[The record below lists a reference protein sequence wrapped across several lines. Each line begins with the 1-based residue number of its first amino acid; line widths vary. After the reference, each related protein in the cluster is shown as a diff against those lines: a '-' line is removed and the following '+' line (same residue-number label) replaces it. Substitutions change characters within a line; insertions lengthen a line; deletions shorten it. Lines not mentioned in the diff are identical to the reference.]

1 MARRREPEQ
10 TPLRS
15 AQRLER
21 LLEEEVLPR
30 LDDRATNGDGISE
43 GSPDRPDRP
52 GEDTTRPVPAAAQ
65 QALEALYPQLSSDSA
80 AALAALFNSVDDH
93 GTEEGEAPHEAPG
106 EDPDLPVG
114 TRPGG
119 GAPIPMRAAGTRAAA
134 TAARGGGIVI
144 RPGVRIGP
152 VGRLLLQILNHYPRR
167 GELAITD
174 GYRNANDHH
183 GGLMYGGSPTA
194 ALDIVAAGPAR
205 MRDIAKWLYN
215 HFAGDIVELIHTTPF
230 NTDQGFYVDNQ
241 KKYPGGGIFS
251 AELRRQHRNHVH
263 FACSKKLALK
273 ILARLRG
280 KRAAPRVGVR
290 PAPGVAPPAVWGW
303 DASGH
308 DWKRGPMDL
317 VAAKKAGISFFTHK
331 CSEGHTFKVAEYK
344 RGLERARAARIPV
357 LGAYHVLWPGNPIK
371 EARFFFNLVNT
382 QTPWWK
388 DVPWIWQL
396 DAEKFD
402 KMPRKPTPAECRQF
416 MSELKRLAAGGRGYF
431 IAYAPRWAYGDTFT
445 IGFDL
450 WASDY
455 SGSGAPRPF
464 KEQYKGVPQKSWRPY
479 SGRRPRIL
487 QFASDATIGRQKTCD
502 ANRFDGSL
510 QQLIALTGRKAAP
523 RRVRPDV
530 AAAAPRR
537 SPLTQSA

>member
-1 MARRREPEQ
+1 MARRTESEQ

-15 AQRLER
+15 AQLLAR

-30 LDDRATNGDGISE
+30 LNDRATNGDGMSE
-43 GSPDRPDRP
+43 RPD
-52 GEDTTRPVPAAAQ
+52 EDATGPVPAAAQ
-65 QALEALYPQLSSDSA
+65 QALEALYPELSSDSA
-80 AALAALFNSVDDH
+80 TALAALFDSVTDH
-93 GTEEGEAPHEAPG
+93 GTAEGDAPHETPD
-106 EDPDLPVG
+106 EDSDHPVER
-114 TRPGG
+114 RPGS
-119 GAPIPMRAAGTRAAA
+119 GAPMAMGAAGARAFA
-134 TAARGGGIVI
+134 TAARGGRIVI
-144 RPGVRIGP
+144 SPGVRIGP

-167 GELAITD
+167 GQLTITD
-174 GYRNANDHH
+174 GVRNANDHH

-205 MRDIAKWLYN
+205 MRDIAKWLYD

-230 NTDQGFYVDNQ
+230 NTDRGFYVDNQ
-241 KKYPGGGIFS
+241 KKYPGGGIFG
-251 AELRRQHRNHVH
+251 AAIRRQHRNHVH
-263 FACSKKLALK
+263 FACSRKLATR
-273 ILARLRG
+273 ILNRLRRR
-280 KRAAPRVGVR
+280 KPAAPRRGVR

-344 RGLERARAARIPV
+344 RGVDRARAARIPV

-402 KMPRKPTPAECRQF
+402 KMPRKPSPAECKRF
-416 MSELKRLAAGGRGYF
+416 MTELKRLAGGRGYF

-502 ANRFDGSL
+502 ANRFNGSL
-510 QQLIALTGRKAAP
+510 QELIALTGRKAAP
-523 RRVRPDV
+523 RRVRPGTS
-530 AAAAPRR
+530 APARQVPGEIR
-537 SPLTQSA
+537 QSA